1 MVKKLLFCLTTIQNT
16 QIDCEQNAEFSVL
29 NLVVPRAVTE
39 KKNSPLQPMQ
49 VVQGRSNGYP
59 VPRSIAEPP
68 CPGGYKYGGLVLQ
81 VGGWATGRQP
91 VAVKKL
97 TVRKHKL
104 WPRNRWS
111 GIDLAVENV

>member
-1 MVKKLLFCLTTIQNT
+1 
-16 QIDCEQNAEFSVL
+16 
-29 NLVVPRAVTE
+29 
-39 KKNSPLQPMQ
+39 MQ

-68 CPGGYKYGGLVLQ
+68 CPGGYKYGGLALR
-81 VGGWATGRQP
+81 VGGWTTGRQP

-104 WPRNRWS
+104 WPRNRWI
-111 GIDLAVENV
+111 GIDLGSGKRLMRWGWQLGMCTCVQTGINNCRITVREERLNTRCD